1 MKKFKILF
9 SILILSL
16 VFVACDNK
24 KDTKNETTEE
34 TKIESTKER
43 SVESDEETK
52 DESVEET
59 KTESTVETESD
70 KETKQETTEETKS
83 ESVEESKQETTDE
96 TKEEKI
102 VEVLEDEKDD
112 VPTVIETV
120 NVSESNEFEF
130 NNKMTEEMRTTI
142 KKHGLTLLSNGKPV
156 DQFPTEDLQAI
167 ASYTDSQSY
176 GWVVR
181 YGKNKIGLAQK
192 YNEAA
197 NHVPFVMFD
206 GRGIFETTED
216 IIQNDSPEEFKQKAQ
231 EIIKKQIPGDAKIE
245 YAY

>member
-34 TKIESTKER
+34 TKIDSTKER

-52 DESVEET
+52 
-59 KTESTVETESD
+59 TESTMETESD

-130 NNKMTEEMRTTI
+130 NNKMTEEMRNTI

-197 NHVPFVMFD
+197 NNVPFVMFD